1 MPTIS
6 VVQFPL
12 GVLSSFN
19 EKSRLITNPH
29 PNVPTNPCQ
38 SRMDVWSGYQ
48 TPSEAHVRTQDLG
61 LGAVVRQPTPTGS
74 RRQTP
79 AFRKKGTIP
88 MALNLRREK

>member
-12 GVLSSFN
+12 GVLFSFN

-29 PNVPTNPCQ
+29 PNVRTKPCQ
-38 SRMDVWSGYQ
+38 SRLDVWSGYQ
-48 TPSEAHVRTQDLG
+48 TPSEAQVRTQDLG
-61 LGAVVRQPTPTGS
+61 LGAMVRQPTPTGS
-74 RRQTP
+74 RRYTP

-88 MALNLRREK
+88 ITLNLCREK